1 MSLRNK
7 QRSRAIPMLAGVK
20 LMPQGTGIDVW
31 LSLTMD
37 RYLKMRQTA
46 VLTIQNETAAQEQR
60 QLARAHGGA

>member
-1 MSLRNK
+1 
-7 QRSRAIPMLAGVK
+7 MLAGVK

-60 QLARAHGGA
+60 QLARAHGDA